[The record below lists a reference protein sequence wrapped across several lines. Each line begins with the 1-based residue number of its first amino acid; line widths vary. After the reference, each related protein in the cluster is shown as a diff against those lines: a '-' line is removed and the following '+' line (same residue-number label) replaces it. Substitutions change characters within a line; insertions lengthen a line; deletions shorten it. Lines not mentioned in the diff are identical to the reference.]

1 MYDALLK
8 VGNTAKSNEESDLH
22 FTTLIEYCGIYYQIF
37 YKRIYILSS
46 VLSFPSVNHQPILLA
61 VCRACVH
68 Y

>member
-37 YKRIYILSS
+37 YKRI
-46 VLSFPSVNHQPILLA
+46 
-61 VCRACVH
+61 
-68 Y
+68 